1 MPRLTFYLDNSS
13 WNHLARGHINSF
25 RNVVAINNSL
35 ICYSLDNLR
44 EILSTANSN
53 NRIALELQI
62 DNMFAEFVENL
73 GASTSGLPYEA
84 SFRVIGHDERW
95 RIYEDSVHY
104 SSVGGFGFLDI
115 LQKLIGGIASKSY
128 DDVHEEALQ
137 NLTCMLD
144 AAVDELGDG
153 IGKDILNL
161 GFKKLLKDAALGEL
175 TQHFQVHEEV
185 RLPELD
191 QVKIA
196 NFSGEGTAERVLRE
210 AEKSN
215 ATGVAEAFLSD
226 VPVSRAEYRK
236 MRANHDQIIRLSQ
249 ALFFL
254 RYKREAKNMK
264 DNERARRDFQGS
276 MTDLEHIAHSSVCSI
291 FHTSDR
297 AQSQIAAAVYDHLN
311 VSTAVFYYSK
321 KEDTTTVA
329 YQPSQFSMLLEAG
342 EA

>member
-1 MPRLTFYLDNSS
+1 MDT
-13 WNHLARGHINSF
+13 
-25 RNVVAINNSL
+25 
-35 ICYSLDNLR
+35 
-44 EILSTANSN
+44 
-53 NRIALELQI
+53 
-62 DNMFAEFVENL
+62 
-73 GASTSGLPYEA
+73 
-84 SFRVIGHDERW
+84 
-95 RIYEDSVHY
+95 
-104 SSVGGFGFLDI
+104 
-115 LQKLIGGIASKSY
+115 LQKFIGGIASKSY
-128 DDVHEEALQ
+128 DDVHQEALQ
-137 NLTCMLD
+137 NLACMIGAD
-144 AAVDELGDG
+144 VDELDDG
-153 IGKDILNL
+153 IDKDILNL
-161 GFKKLLKDAALGEL
+161 GFKKLLKDVDAALGEL
-175 TQHFQVHEEV
+175 TQHFQVHEEA
-185 RLPELD
+185 RFPELD

-215 ATGVAEAFLSD
+215 AIGVVEAFLSD
-226 VPVSRAEYRK
+226 VPVSRVESRK
-236 MRANHDQIIRLSQ
+236 MRANRDQILRLSQ

-321 KEDTTTVA
+321 KDDTTTVA